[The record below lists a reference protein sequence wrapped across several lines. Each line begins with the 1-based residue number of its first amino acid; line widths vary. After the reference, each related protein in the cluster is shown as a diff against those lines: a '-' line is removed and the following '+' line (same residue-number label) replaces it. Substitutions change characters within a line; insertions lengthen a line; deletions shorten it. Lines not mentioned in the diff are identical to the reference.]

1 MMIVLYPS
9 TSHLL
14 PSFPKPFSWTSSY
27 LLSSPLLSFLSSLEE
42 VQRELR
48 SAGFSE
54 VKSIGQ
60 LDGQT
65 FCLDPHC
72 GDVLVLPAQLKA
84 QLCSSKLLS
93 DHKLI
98 IQVQAAHRA
107 GKDFW
112 QEQKSKSL
120 LADFHIAVE
129 VSSALSIFLDI
140 YHITLVMDLLKLII
154 RLRSLMP
161 TKISFPRYKYF
172 TSLPL
177 ILHSEP

>member
-1 MMIVLYPS
+1 MMIVLFPS

-14 PSFPKPFSWTSSY
+14 PSFPQPFSWASSY
-27 LLSSPLLSFLSSLEE
+27 LLSSFLLCFVSSLDE

-84 QLCSSKLLS
+84 QLCSTKLLS

-98 IQVQAAHRA
+98 IQVQAAHRV
-107 GKDFW
+107 GKGFW
-112 QEQKSKSL
+112 QEQ
-120 LADFHIAVE
+120 
-129 VSSALSIFLDI
+129 SSPRTLSYGCGNQFSPFNLPGYLSHHFGNGFAQID
-140 YHITLVMDLLKLII
+140 
-154 RLRSLMP
+154 
-161 TKISFPRYKYF
+161 YKTEIPY
-172 TSLPL
+172 TN
-177 ILHSEP
+177 